1 MFEEKISEA
10 ADALTRKQLGIE
22 KSEDEKRD
30 DFPKMFVQISS
41 VFQIELMEQ
50 LNKISA
56 NMMQK
61 YNLLEISPKTLD
73 KIAEKIRE
81 EAESERISSISELSQ
96 NKDILA
102 IAEIATEN
110 QIKLENSTEYDEENN
125 ANFSEESE
133 LKEKNQLDKAI
144 ENLRLSSKTKNEIH
158 DLFQTIT
165 EENVSDVRNKI
176 RSKIQSEEYR
186 KEDEDYKNDAE
197 YVLKHG
203 NEEQK
208 AQTLE
213 ELARREALAKRR
225 SMTPEERR
233 QKRFQVKS
241 ILFDFVVKGENNPD
255 FECFRNEFEE
265 YIAEEYAFDDDEILE
280 LKSLI
285 DKAKNISDLQDIALD
300 KICDLYKEHGKII
313 KNKEKFKERLLVS
326 ANKRTWT
333 RYTESENKKDYATY
347 DKDKKLDDYYQ
358 TLNEG
363 VKNLNNREELFT
375 ETHSKLDNE
384 FTEIYANMLLEDGD
398 KQRLGNLFESLKNNE
413 TEVNMLYDFAILDKI
428 KKVDKNFY
436 YLALRQMKN
445 ISQTSKNTTLTAKIE
460 EIIQK
465 EIKEQSAAVT
475 KDIVLR
481 FRKSMKPEDQLNKR
495 RGVSGVLQT
504 FLMDCMRSNK
514 SLEYQKSEILKYLK
528 KEHGL
533 SEKEKL
539 EFYESISKAKSND
552 EFADVLANK
561 MEEIISESGKK
572 VDKEQLLRKAKK
584 EPQYSEFQITTV
596 RAKIVLD
603 SQLYNQFLDF
613 QDELTH
619 GKTENDE
626 KDYDYGFIE
635 IIKQKDP
642 IIYEALKERIMAI
655 SKKRDHDKMLKRL
668 GERIEALDKSD
679 DDIRKEIQEENEL
692 IANKIGNAINAKRE
706 KVEKKSGLKTTTE
719 QTSHTLFNFMT
730 RIFDEKYGT
739 DSDFETVKKDVFEYV
754 SQDLAF
760 SIEET
765 EEMLKKIINADRG
778 IELGKVLAEKMVE
791 LAEKRGIPEK
801 NILPNQII
809 GRAKE
814 RTQIKNLRIGSNG
827 ENIDRR
833 SILLNRVYAK
843 MFLNGED
850 RMKALEIIERM
861 SDTSPNAIYDFSIL
875 DKIKNIDESFYYS
888 MVRTVGFMANKTGKS
903 ELNDKYS
910 ELIAKELM
918 EKNYNELDDL
928 GKINARAKLVLD
940 EGIYNRYKNF
950 EESII
955 YGSPDGLYDE
965 QLIEYIKGK
974 DPNIYRLIL
983 SQMEKNAKSRN
994 DNTLLDFIEK
1004 NKLKDKESEK
1014 DQTDAQD
1021 TSEKSILTVQN
1032 LKVDEV
1038 VIAHSEG
1045 IDMFNQKHKNE
1056 QTIDD
1061 TGDGR

>member
-176 RSKIQSEEYR
+176 RSKIQSEEYI
-186 KEDEDYKNDAE
+186 KEDEDYKNNAE

-203 NEEQK
+203 TEEQK

-285 DKAKNISDLQDIALD
+285 DKAKNISNLQDIALD
-300 KICDLYKEHGKII
+300 KICDLYKEHGKTI

-358 TLNEG
+358 TLNES

-398 KQRLGNLFESLKNNE
+398 KQRLRNLFESLKDNE

-475 KDIVLR
+475 KDIVL
-481 FRKSMKPEDQLNKR
+481 
-495 RGVSGVLQT
+495 
-504 FLMDCMRSNK
+504 
-514 SLEYQKSEILKYLK
+514 
-528 KEHGL
+528 
-533 SEKEKL
+533 
-539 EFYESISKAKSND
+539 
-552 EFADVLANK
+552 
-561 MEEIISESGKK
+561 
-572 VDKEQLLRKAKK
+572 
-584 EPQYSEFQITTV
+584 
-596 RAKIVLD
+596 
-603 SQLYNQFLDF
+603 
-613 QDELTH
+613 
-619 GKTENDE
+619 
-626 KDYDYGFIE
+626 
-635 IIKQKDP
+635 
-642 IIYEALKERIMAI
+642 
-655 SKKRDHDKMLKRL
+655 
-668 GERIEALDKSD
+668 
-679 DDIRKEIQEENEL
+679 
-692 IANKIGNAINAKRE
+692 
-706 KVEKKSGLKTTTE
+706 
-719 QTSHTLFNFMT
+719 
-730 RIFDEKYGT
+730 
-739 DSDFETVKKDVFEYV
+739 
-754 SQDLAF
+754 
-760 SIEET
+760 
-765 EEMLKKIINADRG
+765 
-778 IELGKVLAEKMVE
+778 
-791 LAEKRGIPEK
+791 
-801 NILPNQII
+801 
-809 GRAKE
+809 
-814 RTQIKNLRIGSNG
+814 
-827 ENIDRR
+827 
-833 SILLNRVYAK
+833 
-843 MFLNGED
+843 
-850 RMKALEIIERM
+850 
-861 SDTSPNAIYDFSIL
+861 
-875 DKIKNIDESFYYS
+875 
-888 MVRTVGFMANKTGKS
+888 
-903 ELNDKYS
+903 
-910 ELIAKELM
+910 
-918 EKNYNELDDL
+918 
-928 GKINARAKLVLD
+928 
-940 EGIYNRYKNF
+940 
-950 EESII
+950 
-955 YGSPDGLYDE
+955 
-965 QLIEYIKGK
+965 
-974 DPNIYRLIL
+974 
-983 SQMEKNAKSRN
+983 
-994 DNTLLDFIEK
+994 
-1004 NKLKDKESEK
+1004 
-1014 DQTDAQD
+1014 
-1021 TSEKSILTVQN
+1021 
-1032 LKVDEV
+1032 
-1038 VIAHSEG
+1038 AH
-1045 IDMFNQKHKNE
+1045 
-1056 QTIDD
+1056 
-1061 TGDGR
+1061 